1 MQMIHAERPLHG
13 HHKVAA
19 ALFVASLI
27 LGAAMVL
34 SAELVKPERY
44 EFHPGSAPNTYVIYD
59 RETGRA
65 TSAEI
70 NAKNPTESLK
80 N

>member
-1 MQMIHAERPLHG
+1 MEISQVDPAPHG

-19 ALFVASLI
+19 SIFVASLI
-27 LGAAMVL
+27 VGASLLL
-34 SAELVKPERY
+34 SADLLKPERY
-44 EFHPGSAPNTYVIYD
+44 EFHAGNSPESYVIYD

-65 TSAEI
+65 TSAPL
-70 NAKNPTESLK
+70 NAKNPTAAFS